1 MKKLNKNNQH
11 IVFLTPGFA
20 ESEEDSTTIPALQ
33 VFLKSIRKAL
43 PNAKLTLLAFQFPFT
58 KKTYDW
64 HGIEVIPLNGQNRRL
79 KKLQTWRKATKTL
92 KKLHKTQNIDTI
104 HSFWIGECSKVGQ
117 RFAEKHSIN
126 HVVTVMGQDASI
138 ENSHAKNL
146 IHSNAKM
153 VTLSKN
159 HHAALLKTYNLESTI
174 IPWHLDVAE
183 FPELQENAIDI
194 LGVGSLNTVKNY
206 SDFIEI
212 ISALAK
218 KHKNLNV
225 AIIGD
230 GALQNEL
237 EIQIQNLGLENTIT
251 LLGKLPRTE
260 VLKKMA
266 QSRILLH
273 TSSYESFGFVFLEA
287 LYSGMQIASYDV
299 GLAKASKNWHV
310 GESEIELIEACESLL
325 SAQNDAKKR
334 VELSS
339 EKQSINA
346 YLNLY
351 HA

>member
-1 MKKLNKNNQH
+1 MNTTNSH

-33 VFLKSIRKAL
+33 VFLKSMRKAL
-43 PNAKLTLLAFQFPFT
+43 PNAKLTLLTFQFPFT

-64 HGIEVIPLNGQNRRL
+64 HGIKVIPLNGKNKRL
-79 KKLQTWRKATKTL
+79 KKLWTWKKALKTL
-92 KKLHKTQNIDTI
+92 KKLHQKEKIDTI
-104 HSFWIGECSKVGQ
+104 HSFWIGECSRIGQ
-117 RFAEKHSIN
+117 RFSEKYSIN

-138 ENSHAKNL
+138 ENSYAKNL
-146 IHSNAKM
+146 TVSNTKM

-159 HHAALLKTYNLESTI
+159 HHQSLLKTYNLESTI
-174 IPWHLDVAE
+174 IPWYLDVAE
-183 FPELQENAIDI
+183 FPELQENTIDI
-194 LGVGSLNTVKNY
+194 LGVGSLNAIKNY

-218 KHKNLNV
+218 KHKNLKV
-225 AIIGD
+225 AIIGG
-230 GALQNEL
+230 GALRNEL
-237 EIQIQNLGLENTIT
+237 EIQIQNLGLEKIIT

-260 VLKKMA
+260 VLATMA
-266 QSRILLH
+266 QSNILLH

-287 LYSGMQIASYDV
+287 LYSGMHIASYDV
-299 GLAKASKNWHV
+299 GLAKKSQNWNV
-310 GESEIELIEACESLL
+310 CNNSTELIEACKALL
-325 SAQNDAKKR
+325 LTEKEAEKR
-334 VELSS
+334 IELSS